1 MLALSNVLWHLLKK
15 LRYVGG
21 SKHACHEVCAQLCH
35 HKVTNKHPTLTFNIP
50 HCRGVLII
58 EIFAAYCDNMETG
71 ETIYF
76 VT

>member
-1 MLALSNVLWHLLKK
+1 MWLDQSMLVTK
-15 LRYVGG
+15 YV
-21 SKHACHEVCAQLCH
+21 HDCH
-35 HKVTNKHPTLTFNIP
+35 HKVTNKHPTLTSNIP

-58 EIFAAYCDNMETG
+58 EIFAAYCNNMETG